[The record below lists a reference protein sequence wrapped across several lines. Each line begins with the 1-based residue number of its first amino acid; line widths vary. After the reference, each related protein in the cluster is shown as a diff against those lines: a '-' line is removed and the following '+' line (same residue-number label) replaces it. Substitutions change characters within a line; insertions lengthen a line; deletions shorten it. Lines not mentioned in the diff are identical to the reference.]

1 MQIFQNVSKISWG
14 AMTIARSFPERLSVG
29 QISTE
34 ICRIL
39 RDFFT
44 QYGILDLPGF
54 LACEFLQTYSFPAQ
68 QPLEGYM
75 KILLGCMLVVLFF
88 TGCGD
93 DEVDPSQPVTVRLYS
108 EPALDGLVTSDG
120 RIDTTAAVV
129 SIGDDA
135 SDKILRAILS
145 FNVSSIPSGSTI
157 YSATLHVYQTNGSS
171 GNSYGTN
178 NLDAVFVDCISFDV
192 FRPTY
197 EPTSVVT
204 ANFATLSTNLF
215 RFPAERKCH
224 HLPQG

>member
-1 MQIFQNVSKISWG
+1 
-14 AMTIARSFPERLSVG
+14 
-29 QISTE
+29 
-34 ICRIL
+34 
-39 RDFFT
+39 
-44 QYGILDLPGF
+44 
-54 LACEFLQTYSFPAQ
+54 
-68 QPLEGYM
+68 M
-75 KILLGCMLVVLFF
+75 KILLGCMLVLLFF

-178 NLDAVFVDCISFDV
+178 NLDAVFVDCISFTT
-192 FRPTY
+192 FSAQLY

-204 ANFATLSTNLF
+204 ANFATLSTNFVPNSWQSVNATTCLRDELEQRRTGRLQF
-215 RFPAERKCH
+215 KLYH
-224 HLPQG
+224 HIEKDNDSTEDSDAWVMGDAVTNRPCLVVTYTRP